1 MNVFITVFL
10 LSSSPLVYGA
20 SIQISLSADF
30 VSLNDFDNNPLN
42 AGTSSN
48 GDGAIL
54 QLGYYTAS
62 TTVGPFSGDWVA
74 MTGPGTSYPTTIGDS
89 GNQDPGSFKIVVLFS
104 QGSYSFP
111 EPPVGTP
118 MALRFYNSTSLGT
131 STYFNAVT
139 DTVAQFN
146 WVAPSDPTSSAG
158 LSLTFL
164 TAGVVWQDGAGSAF
178 RTTIPVPEPSSSAL
192 FALVSLGVMV
202 VRRR

>member
-1 MNVFITVFL
+1 MKTFIAVFL
-10 LSSSPLVYGA
+10 LGSSPLIYGA
-20 SIQISLSADF
+20 SIQIYISADF
-30 VSLNDFDNNPLN
+30 VTLNDFDNTALN

-62 TTVGPFSGDWVA
+62 TISDPFSGNWVA

-89 GNQDPGSFKIVVLFS
+89 GNREAGSFKIVVLFS

-111 EPPVGTP
+111 EPPVGTL
-118 MALRFYNSTSLGT
+118 MALRFYDSTSIGT

-139 DTVAQFN
+139 DTVDRFA
-146 WVAPSDPTSSAG
+146 WVAPADPTSSAQ
-158 LSLTFL
+158 LALTFL
-164 TAGVVWQDGAGSAF
+164 DVGIVWQGGSSSAY
-178 RTTIPVPEPSSSAL
+178 RTTIPIPEPSSSAVI
-192 FALVSLGVMV
+192 ALLSLGVMA